1 MALDKQ
7 KITFIAVSAT
17 LLIAAIILGVMLMDS
32 RKQNVEM
39 QELFA
44 LEKEELEN
52 EYSSF
57 ATQYDELQIRIT
69 NDSLQD
75 KLEQE
80 KLKTQ
85 QLLEELRQTKAT
97 DAAEITRLK
106 KELKTVRAVLKS
118 YVVQIDSLNRLNEEL
133 QKENKRVKARY
144 SEASRKIDKIEE
156 EKENL
161 TKKVSLAS
169 QLDAIGISFTPL
181 KKNGKEAKKIKDA
194 KKIAIGFTIA
204 KNITTETG
212 EKTIYVRILKPDEDV
227 LAKNAGDLFT
237 YENKELKYSIKKYI
251 EYNGEEQQ
259 VNVYWDIEEF
269 LQAGTYKVQIFADGN
284 MIGSGSFNIKK

>member
-7 KITFIAVSAT
+7 KITFIAVSAA

-39 QELFA
+39 LELFA

-144 SEASRKIDKIEE
+144 SEASRKINKIEE

>member
-1 MALDKQ
+1 MAIDKQ
-7 KITFIAVSAT
+7 KITFISLSAV
-17 LLIAAIILGVMLMDS
+17 LLIAAIILGVMLADS
-32 RKQNVEM
+32 HKQNAEM

-44 LEKEELEN
+44 IEKEELEN
-52 EYSSF
+52 EYSTF

-106 KELKTVRAVLKS
+106 KELKTVRAVLRS
-118 YVVQIDSLNRLNEEL
+118 YVVQIDSLNRANEQL

-144 SEASRKIDKIEE
+144 NEASRQIDKITE

-161 TKKVSLAS
+161 TKKVTLAS
-169 QLDAIGISFTPL
+169 QLDAIGITFTPL

-194 KKIAIGFTIA
+194 KKLAIGFTIA

-212 EKTIYVRILKPDEDV
+212 EKAIYVRILKPDEEV
-227 LAKNAGDLFT
+227 LAKNSGDVFP
-237 YENKELKYSIKKYI
+237 YENQELKYSIKKYI
-251 EYNGEEQQ
+251 EYTGEEQS
-259 VNVYWDIEEF
+259 VKVYWDIEEF
-269 LQAGTYKVQIFADGN
+269 LQAGTYKVFIFADGN
-284 MIGSGSFNIKK
+284 MIGSGSFAVKK

>member
-1 MALDKQ
+1 MTLDKQ
-7 KITFIAVSAT
+7 KITFISISAL
-17 LLIAAIILGVMLMDS
+17 LLIAAIIMGVMLMDS

-85 QLLEELRQTKAT
+85 QLLEELRQTKTT

-106 KELKTVRAVLKS
+106 KELKTVRAVLRS
-118 YVVQIDSLNRLNEEL
+118 YVVQIDSLNRVNEEL

-144 SEASRKIDKIEE
+144 SEASRTINKITE

-161 TKKVSLAS
+161 TKKVNLAS
-169 QLDAIGISFTPL
+169 QLDAIGITFTPL

-194 KKIAIGFTIA
+194 KKFAIGFTIA
-204 KNITTETG
+204 KNITTQTG
-212 EKTIYVRILKPDEDV
+212 EKTIYVRILKPDEEV
-227 LAKNAGDLFT
+227 LAKSAGDTFA
-237 YENKELKYSIKKYI
+237 YENQSLKYSIKKYI
-251 EYNGEEQQ
+251 EYNGEEQK

-269 LQAGTYKVQIFADGN
+269 LQAGTYKVYIFADGN
-284 MIGSGSFNIKK
+284 MIGSNSFTIKK

>member
-69 NDSLQD
+69 NDSLPD
-75 KLEQE
+75 KLAQE